1 MPGRQRVLSGVA
13 IVVVLGG
20 LLSACTGDQRPP
32 PRAPKTVVAAPDS
45 ASTPEPSSA
54 GCVPQASYDPMPSLP
69 APDRL
74 PEGSTMA
81 RIRTKGRLIVGT
93 SGDKPLLAARDP
105 RTGEL
110 QGIDIDLSR
119 EVARAIFGDPNRVE
133 FRTISSADRI
143 PALTSGKVD
152 MVAHSM
158 TMTCDRWKQ
167 VGFSSSYYR
176 DGQRLLVRLDSQ
188 AKEAEDL
195 KNPKICA
202 ARGTTAV
209 DSLRRL
215 GIRNILEVND
225 AADCLARF
233 QRDEI
238 DAIASTEINLRGF
251 QQQDPY
257 AKIIGRQMSDEPRG
271 LAFPRENVD
280 VIRFVNALLERL
292 RADGTLDTILRRRL
306 APLKMAV
313 SIEEPTYGRIT

>member
-1 MPGRQRVLSGVA
+1 MAA
-13 IVVVLGG
+13 IK
-20 LLSACTGDQRPP
+20 A
-32 PRAPKTVVAAPDS
+32 
-45 ASTPEPSSA
+45 
-54 GCVPQASYDPMPSLP
+54 
-69 APDRL
+69 
-74 PEGSTMA
+74 
-81 RIRTKGRLIVGT
+81 KGRLIVGT

-105 RTGEL
+105 RTGQL

-119 EVARAIFGDPNRVE
+119 EVARAIFGDPDRVE
-133 FRTISSADRI
+133 FRTISSADRT
-143 PALTSGKVD
+143 PALTEGRVD

-167 VGFSSSYYR
+167 VGFSTSYYR
-176 DGQRLLVRLDSQ
+176 DGQRLLVRLDSP

-195 KNPKICA
+195 KTSIICA

-215 GIRNILEVND
+215 GIQNLLEVDD

-238 DAIASTEINLRGF
+238 DAIASTEINLRGA

-257 AKIIGRQMSDEPRG
+257 AKIIGRRMSDESRG

-280 VIRFVNALLERL
+280 FIRFVNALLERL
-292 RADGTLDTILRRRL
+292 RADGTLNTILQNRL

-313 SIEEPTYGRIT
+313 SIDEPTYGRIQ